1 MKKFFISS
9 ALIITL
15 SAGTALSIYASNY
28 YDEGKTDAPS
38 SPTTHNEINT
48 DKEMKITDVNNP
60 NNPYV
65 TPSVELS
72 EEDIKRGQESLDI
85 IINPFGTFNKVA
97 KKDSSISEEETVDNL
112 DDVTADTEQILHHG
126 NYFVKSD
133 S

>member
-1 MKKFFISS
+1 MKKFFIST
-9 ALIITL
+9 ALIMTV
-15 SAGTALSIYASNY
+15 SAGTALSIYASNNY
-28 YDEGKTDAPS
+28 GEGKTDTPS
-38 SPTTHNEINT
+38 SPATHNVIST
-48 DKEMKITDVNNP
+48 DKEMKITDVDNP

-65 TPSVELS
+65 TASVKLS
-72 EEDIKRGQESLDI
+72 EEDIKSGQESLDS

-112 DDVTADTEQILHHG
+112 DDVTADTKQILHYG

>member
-1 MKKFFISS
+1 MKKFFISA
-9 ALIITL
+9 ALVMTV
-15 SAGTALSIYASNY
+15 SAGTALSIYASNNY
-28 YDEGKTDAPS
+28 GEGKTNTSPS
-38 SPTTHNEINT
+38 PAAHREVNT

-65 TPSVELS
+65 TPSVKLS
-72 EEDIKRGQESLDI
+72 EEDIKRGQESVDS

-112 DDVTADTEQILHHG
+112 DDVTADTKQILHYG
-126 NYFVKSD
+126 NYFVKTD